1 MLKKSEK
8 IAETRK
14 TAEDY
19 FRRGDYFCSEA
30 VITTI
35 NNALGQP
42 FDPAIVKMA
51 SGFPIGIGKSKCLC
65 GAVSGGV
72 MALGLAYG
80 REKPGAEMPDSF
92 PNNAALHNYIINTYG
107 STCCRVLTKD
117 FPDFKSEARAKH
129 CIQITGEVA
138 AWVMENFIEN
148 GVVEVENE

>member
-1 MLKKSEK
+1 MEK
-8 IAETRK
+8 ERKEKLIAETRA

-19 FRRGDYFCSEA
+19 FRRGDFFCSES
-30 VITTI
+30 VLTTI
-35 NNALGQP
+35 NNALEQP

-80 REKPGAEMPDSF
+80 REEAGEEMPESF
-92 PNNAALHNYIINTYG
+92 PNNAELHDYIIEEYG
-107 STCCRVLTKD
+107 STCCRVLTRNFD
-117 FPDFKSEARAKH
+117 DFKSQERAEH

-138 AWVMENFIEN
+138 AWVMENFIDN
-148 GVVEVENE
+148 GVIK

>member
-1 MLKKSEK
+1 MKKE
-8 IAETRK
+8 RK
-14 TAEDY
+14 EQLIEDARQTAEDY

-30 VITTI
+30 VLTTI
-35 NNALGQP
+35 NNALGQKFSP
-42 FDPAIVKMA
+42 EIVRMA
-51 SGFPIGIGKSKCLC
+51 SGFPIGIGKSGCLC

-80 REKPGAEMPDSF
+80 RTEPGADMPDSF
-92 PNNAALHNYIINTYG
+92 PNNAALHDYIKEEYG

-117 FPDFKSEARAKH
+117 FDDFGSEERAEH

-148 GVVEVENE
+148 GVIE